1 MTCFAAIND
10 VIYNNDTPFNPLS
23 AYLRK
28 KRIKGGVAYYQNSKI
43 LQDLYYKNELCLLI
57 EKKSDLHVMGL
68 HDFY

>member
-28 KRIKGGVAYYQNSKI
+28 KRIKGGVAYFQKAKI
-43 LQDLYYKNELCLLI
+43 LQEFFTKMSYA
-57 EKKSDLHVMGL
+57 S
-68 HDFY
+68 